1 MGRNKYA
8 NVENSYKRKNILGYR
23 LMKLRQER
31 EWTQED
37 IAQKIS
43 IFLANEPLSN
53 LSISAYENGRRL
65 PSIQVLIAMAQLFEV
80 SVDYLVGYDVITTE
94 RADKLNSQDIFPQI
108 DTKLRVQEYEN
119 YDGLPV
125 YVKGKDVLITERW
138 GILDYPGKRV
148 VFPDGELELDKT
160 IELYRGTMLDFPA
173 PFTDLK
179 PLNLGKMLGAKM
191 VFIVPRTSDPV
202 AKARYT
208 GYYKHNEEHSML
220 VNVQNGLLLPY
231 TGLSISYIAYPVHN
245 L

>member
-8 NVENSYKRKNILGYR
+8 NEENSYKRMNILGYR

-31 EWTQED
+31 NWTQAD
-37 IAQKIS
+37 MAQKIS

-80 SVDYLVGYDVITTE
+80 SVDYLVGHDVVTTD
-94 RADKLNSQDIFPQI
+94 RADKLNTQTVYPQI
-108 DTKLRVQEYEN
+108 DTKIRVQEYEN
-119 YDGLPV
+119 FDGLPV
-125 YVKGKDVLITERW
+125 YVKGKDVLVAERW

-148 VFPDGELELDKT
+148 VFPDGELEINKSV
-160 IELYRGTMLDFPA
+160 ELYRGTMLEFPA

-202 AKARYT
+202 AKEKYR
-208 GYYKHNEEHSML
+208 GHYKHNEDHSCL
-220 VNVQNGLLLPY
+220 INVQNGLLLPY
-231 TGLSISYIAYPVHN
+231 TGLNISYIAYPVHN